1 MRQKASPHGILCKVL
16 LCSIIDLSYFL
27 GMETE
32 PHKEI
37 VPNQPTQSVTST
49 STVVAIP
56 AKRSLGPWRVL
67 RNRNYALLFWG
78 QLISSAGTQMQVV
91 AVSWQVYLLTHSAV
105 ALGLIGLVQ
114 AIPRLIFSLV
124 GGILA
129 DAFDRRK
136 LLFIIELLLASTSA
150 VLALC
155 TVFHVINIV
164 IIYIVVLIA
173 GSVSAFE
180 FPTRQAI
187 VPSLVR
193 REEMIDALS
202 LNTVMM
208 QLTLIIGP
216 TAGGFAIAWIGVANT
231 YWFDV
236 ISYFVVIGSL
246 LLMVVPRIPAEKR
259 AQAGIGALV
268 DGMKFLRAHPVIL
281 AVLSLD
287 FFATFF
293 GSPKAL
299 LPVYASDILH
309 VGPQG
314 LGILLAATSI
324 GAVSLAPFTGLIGRI
339 PRQGLG
345 VVLAIIVWG
354 LCITAFGL
362 SPGPLW
368 LGVLFLAGSGAAD
381 MVSMILRNLVIQLTT
396 PDEFRGRI
404 SAVNAMFVMGG
415 PMLGQFESG
424 LVAGLFTPEFS
435 VVSGGLACIFAALAI
450 VALVPSLIRV
460 KVK

>member
-1 MRQKASPHGILCKVL
+1 MKA
-16 LCSIIDLSYFL
+16 
-27 GMETE
+27 E

-49 STVVAIP
+49 STVAAIP

-136 LLFIIELLLASTSA
+136 LLFLIEILLASTSA